1 MKRTRSTLVLLLVLS
16 LVACSKSPHSV
27 AGLDADS
34 APPDGNGITEVMT
47 PPPGYVGTQATETNV
62 PDAKTPAAVKLAYS
76 HQLDLEMPP
85 AMVGPRFERARD
97 ACLNNPAFGCLL
109 LSADL
114 RSGNGYPRASLTVR
128 LPHGQVEAFEQ
139 SVLAPLPGETAG
151 DTSVQSRS
159 TSAEDL
165 TQALLDVDH
174 RLSELTQYRD
184 RLMELAKRSDAKVE
198 DLIKVES
205 ELAATQSQ
213 IEAMVAQQKHLNEQV
228 ATEKLTIDLTARQ
241 SIGSAENPIVRVWY
255 DSTRILSE
263 NIAGALRAIIAT
275 LPWLVPLV
283 LLIQILRLLWRFM
296 RGRK

>member
-1 MKRTRSTLVLLLVLS
+1 MRSRSSLVLCLALG
-16 LVACSKSPHSV
+16 LVACGPSPRQEASDNGV
-27 AGLDADS
+27 AAPSYVTDA
-34 APPDGNGITEVMT
+34 AANPARKTAE
-47 PPPGYVGTQATETNV
+47 QA
-62 PDAKTPAAVKLAYS
+62 AAKLAYS

-85 AMVGPRFERARD
+85 DMVGPRFERARD

-114 RSGNGYPRASLTVR
+114 RSGNGYPRAGLTVR
-128 LPHGQVEAFEQ
+128 LPHGQVEAFEA

-151 DTSVQSRS
+151 QTAILSRS

-165 TQALLDVDH
+165 TQALADTDR

-228 ATEKLTIDLTARQ
+228 ATEKLTVDLTARQ
-241 SIGSAENPIVRVWY
+241 SIAAAENPIVRVWH
-255 DSTRILSE
+255 DSAGILSE
-263 NIAGALRAIIAT
+263 NIADALRAIIAT

-296 RGRK
+296 RRRK

>member
-1 MKRTRSTLVLLLVLS
+1 MRSRSSLVFSLVLGLA
-16 LVACSKSPHSV
+16 ACGPAPQQEVSDNGVPPP
-27 AGLDADS
+27 
-34 APPDGNGITEVMT
+34 APPA
-47 PPPGYVGTQATETNV
+47 YVGDGIAN
-62 PDAKTPAAVKLAYS
+62 PASKTPEQAAAKLAYS

-97 ACLNNPAFGCLL
+97 ACLNNPAYGCLL

-114 RSGNGYPRASLTVR
+114 RSGNGYPRAGLTVR

-165 TQALLDVDH
+165 TQALLDVDN

-241 SIGSAENPIVRVWY
+241 SIGSAENPIVRVWH
-255 DSTRILSE
+255 DSARILSE
-263 NIAGALRAIIAT
+263 NIADALRAIIAT

>member
-1 MKRTRSTLVLLLVLS
+1 MRSRSSLVLCFVLG
-16 LVACSKSPHSV
+16 LAACGPAPQQVSPDNGV
-27 AGLDADS
+27 
-34 APPDGNGITEVMT
+34 PPPV
-47 PPPGYVGTQATETNV
+47 PGYVGDGIAN
-62 PDAKTPAAVKLAYS
+62 PASKTPEQAAAKLAYS

-85 AMVGPRFERARD
+85 AMVGPRFGRARD
-97 ACLNNPAFGCLL
+97 ACVNNPAYGCLL

-114 RSGNGYPRASLTVR
+114 RSGNGYPRAGLTVR

-151 DTSVQSRS
+151 ETAILSRS

-165 TQALLDVDH
+165 TQALQDTER

-205 ELAATQSQ
+205 ELASTQSQ
-213 IEAMVAQQKHLNEQV
+213 IEAIIAQQKHLNDEV

-241 SIGSAENPIVRVWY
+241 SIAAAENPIVRVWH
-255 DSTRILSE
+255 DSAGILSE
-263 NIAGALRAIIAT
+263 NVADALRAIIAT

-296 RGRK
+296 RRRK